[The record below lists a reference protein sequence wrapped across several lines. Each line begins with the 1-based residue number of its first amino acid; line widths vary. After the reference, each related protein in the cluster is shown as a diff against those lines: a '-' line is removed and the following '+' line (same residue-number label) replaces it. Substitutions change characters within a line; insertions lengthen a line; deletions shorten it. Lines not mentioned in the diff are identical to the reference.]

1 MHVYNYDVPGTQN
14 QKNERS
20 VIIIYAF
27 IGDLH
32 LCAGNLPRM
41 DFVES
46 LDKFLGIIK
55 NHKERCH
62 GIFVT
67 GDCFDHKLSVNE
79 LEFASA
85 FLVNLVCNGCGR
97 DNREHVPVYFI
108 HGTSSH
114 DYEQYDIFMPM
125 LEKINNVRVFYTA
138 QACVGT
144 LENGA
149 TILYLPQEYRD
160 VDYTELFKGR
170 YDIIIGHGP
179 LSSETKNPCK
189 SSGHDI
195 MHSAE
200 LLGSISKICV
210 FGHFHGYTDF
220 GNNVYYS
227 GPWLRWKYG
236 EDIDRVF
243 FICND
248 NFEVET
254 FPNDIALKYE
264 TFEVYSP
271 DELRTM
277 VSKEIK
283 NPQRFIIHCKSD
295 ELSEYHGIMN
305 AYKKNEYLKYRILS
319 EDDDVEDMALP
330 DSHDEYTEKAATEPI
345 PELINYIRDN
355 YNEDVDK
362 EVKDYESRINKEK
375 SE

>member
-1 MHVYNYDVPGTQN
+1 M
-14 QKNERS
+14 
-20 VIIIYAF
+20 YAF

-32 LCAGNLPRM
+32 LCAPHISKIDYIR
-41 DFVES
+41 S
-46 LDKFLGIIK
+46 LDRFLGIIK
-55 NHKERCH
+55 SHKEKCH
-62 GIFVT
+62 AILLC
-67 GDCFDHKLSVNE
+67 GDFFDHKLSVEE

-85 FLVNLVCNGCGR
+85 FLVNLVCNGCGH
-97 DNREHVPVYFI
+97 DYHKHAPVYFI
-108 HGTSSH
+108 HGTYTH
-114 DYEQYDIFMPM
+114 DYEQYEIFLPM
-125 LEKINNVRVFYTA
+125 LEKIDNVRVFYTDS
-138 QACVGT
+138 ACVGT

-149 TILYLPQEYRD
+149 KILYLPQQYGD
-160 VDYTELFKGR
+160 VDYSEHFSHN

-189 SSGHDI
+189 STKYEI

-264 TFEVYSP
+264 TFEVSSP
-271 DELRTM
+271 DELRKM
-277 VSKEIK
+277 VSNDVK
-283 NPQRFIIHCKSD
+283 NPQRFIIHCKSE
-295 ELSEYHGIMN
+295 ELPEYHGIMN
-305 AYKKNEYLKYRILS
+305 AYKKNQYLKYQIISTDDEEDIDTLELPEEHINKPIL
-319 EDDDVEDMALP
+319 
-330 DSHDEYTEKAATEPI
+330 EPI
-345 PELINYIRDN
+345 PALIEYVKDKYLI
-355 YNEDVDK
+355 DVSE
-362 EVKDYESRINKEK
+362 EVKDYESKINRE
-375 SE
+375 ENA

>member
-1 MHVYNYDVPGTQN
+1 MYQWNMKP
-14 QKNERS
+14 NERS
-20 VIIIYAF
+20 VIIMYAF

-32 LCAGNLPRM
+32 LCAGKLPRM
-41 DFVES
+41 DYVKS
-46 LDKFLGIIK
+46 LNKFLGIIK
-55 NHKERCH
+55 NHKEDCH
-62 GIFVT
+62 GIFVI
-67 GDCFDHKLSVNE
+67 GDLFDHKLSVEE

-85 FLVNLVCNGCGR
+85 FLVNLVCNGCGH
-97 DNREHVPVYFI
+97 DYHKHAPVYFI
-108 HGTSSH
+108 HGTYTH
-114 DYEQYDIFMPM
+114 DYEQYEIFMPM
-125 LEKINNVRVFYTA
+125 LEKIDNVRVFYTDS
-138 QACVGT
+138 ACVGT

-149 TILYLPQEYRD
+149 KILYLPQQYGD
-160 VDYTELFKGR
+160 VDYSEHFSHN

-189 SSGHDI
+189 STKYEI

-264 TFEVYSP
+264 TFEVSSP
-271 DELRTM
+271 DELRKM
-277 VSKEIK
+277 VSNDVK
-283 NPQRFIIHCKSD
+283 NPQRFIIHCKSE
-295 ELSEYHGIMN
+295 ELPEYHGIMN
-305 AYKKNEYLKYRILS
+305 AYKKNQYLKYQIISTDDEEDIDTLELPEEHINKPIL
-319 EDDDVEDMALP
+319 
-330 DSHDEYTEKAATEPI
+330 EPI
-345 PELINYIRDN
+345 PALIEYVKDKYLI
-355 YNEDVDK
+355 DVSE
-362 EVKDYESRINKEK
+362 EVKDYESKINRE
-375 SE
+375 ENA